1 MAHHVRGI
9 VGPRTALDR
18 ITTLGLPEA
27 PRELDVGM
35 AWLPM
40 TEAMMTALGRRYPEP
55 VPADVRF
62 ERLGW
67 GVIELCSDLSQGGAL
82 VYLETE
88 YFGQV
93 GQQVASVFSTGA
105 RTLETATVNEA
116 LRAIGV
122 IARAGEDEWDT
133 VGLNQYR
140 VMPDE

>member
-1 MAHHVRGI
+1 MAHHIRGI
-9 VGPRTALDR
+9 VGPRTALER
-18 ITTLGLPEA
+18 VTSLGLPEA

-40 TEAMMTALGRRYPEP
+40 TEAMMTALGKRYPDP
-55 VPADVRF
+55 MPADARF

-67 GVIELCSDLSQGGAL
+67 GVIELCCDLSRAGAI

-93 GQQVASVFSTGA
+93 GQQLASVFAQST
-105 RTLETATVNEA
+105 RTVETATVDDA

-122 IARAGEDEWDT
+122 VALAGQDEWDT

>member
-1 MAHHVRGI
+1 MSHHVRGL
-9 VGPRTALDR
+9 VASRPLLARAVE
-18 ITTLGLPEA
+18 LGLPEA
-27 PRELDVGM
+27 PRDLDVGM
-35 AWLPM
+35 AWLPV
-40 TEAMMTALGRRYPEP
+40 TEAVMTALAQRTPEP
-55 VPADVRF
+55 AEADVRF

-67 GVIELCSDLSQGGAL
+67 GVLELCAELSREGRL

-93 GQQVASVFSTGA
+93 GQQLASVFEHGA
-105 RTLETATVNEA
+105 RTIETATVNEA

-133 VGLNQYR
+133 VGLDTQR

>member
-1 MAHHVRGI
+1 MSHHVRGL
-9 VGPRTALDR
+9 VASRSLLAR
-18 ITTLGLPEA
+18 AAELGVPEA

-35 AWLPM
+35 AWLPV
-40 TEAMMTALGRRYPEP
+40 TEAVMAALAQRFPAPAE
-55 VPADVRF
+55 ADVRF

-67 GVIELCSDLSQGGAL
+67 GVIDLCVELSRGGRL

-93 GQQVASVFSTGA
+93 GQQLASVFEGGA

-122 IARAGEDEWDT
+122 IARAEEDEWDT
-133 VGLNQYR
+133 VGLQHHR

>member
-9 VGPRTALDR
+9 VGPRSALERTAS
-18 ITTLGLPEA
+18 LGLPEE

-35 AWLPM
+35 AWLPV
-40 TEAMMTALGRRYPEP
+40 TEAVMTALAQRTPAPAE
-55 VPADVRF
+55 ADVRF

-67 GVIELCSDLSQGGAL
+67 GVIELCSELSRGGRLA
-82 VYLETE
+82 YLETE

-93 GQQVASVFSTGA
+93 GQQLASVFEDGA
-105 RTLETATVNEA
+105 RTVETATVNEA

-122 IARAGEDEWDT
+122 VARAEEDEWDT
-133 VGLNQYR
+133 VGLDAHR

>member
-9 VGPRTALDR
+9 VGPRTALAHV
-18 ITTLGLPEA
+18 TSLGLPEA
-27 PRELDVGM
+27 PHELDVGM
-35 AWLPM
+35 AWLPV
-40 TEAMMTALGRRYPEP
+40 TEAVMTALAQRSPEP
-55 VPADVRF
+55 AEADVRF

-67 GVIELCSDLSQGGAL
+67 GVIELCCDLSRDGAI

-93 GQQVASVFSTGA
+93 GQQLAAVFEGGA
-105 RTLETATVNEA
+105 RTVETATVNEA

-122 IARAGEDEWDT
+122 IARAEEDEWDT
-133 VGLNQYR
+133 VGLDAHR